1 MEDSG
6 ELTNVPDYQKIRQT
20 NQVSNS
26 PGKSEHHSG
35 NYVKCFTI
43 CILYGYANDQLN
55 SSINN
60 YKSDCYLC
68 TFIPLLGLLF
78 YSIHKRIPHLTC
90 ILDNRYENA

>member
-68 TFIPLLGLLF
+68 TYTTTRIVILLHPQKNT
-78 YSIHKRIPHLTC
+78 SPHLHT
-90 ILDNRYENA
+90 